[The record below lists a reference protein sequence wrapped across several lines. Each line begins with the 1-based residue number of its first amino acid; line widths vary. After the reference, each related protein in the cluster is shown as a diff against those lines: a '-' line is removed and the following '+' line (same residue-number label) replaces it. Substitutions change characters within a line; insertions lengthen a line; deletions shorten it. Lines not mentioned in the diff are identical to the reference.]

1 MKNQI
6 VSFLLGGLIFL
17 SIAASTA
24 NFMVVQPA
32 KPVVT
37 EVKAFRTF
45 VGMENDIKTYIDAK
59 VKQGYIVKSVAIM
72 DDETFSKGIVVMEK
86 Y

>member
-6 VSFLLGGLIFL
+6 IPFLLGGLIFI
-17 SIAASTA
+17 SIAASTS

-32 KPVVT
+32 KPTVTVVQS
-37 EVKAFRTF
+37 FRTIY
-45 VGMENDIKTYIDAK
+45 GLEKDIKNYIDAM
-59 VKQGYIVKSVAIM
+59 VKQGYIVKEVVMM
-72 DDETFSKGIVVMEK
+72 DDENWSKGIVVMEK

>member
-6 VSFLLGGLIFL
+6 IPFLVGGLIFI
-17 SIAASTA
+17 SIAASTS

-32 KPVVT
+32 KPTVTVVQS
-37 EVKAFRTF
+37 FRTIY
-45 VGMENDIKTYIDAK
+45 GLEKDIKNYIDAM
-59 VKQGYIVKSVAIM
+59 VKQGYIVKEVVMM
-72 DDETFSKGIVVMEK
+72 DDENWSKGIVVMEK

>member
-6 VSFLLGGLIFL
+6 IPFLLGGLISI
-17 SIAASTA
+17 SIAASTS

-32 KPVVT
+32 KPTVTVVQS
-37 EVKAFRTF
+37 FRTIY
-45 VGMENDIKTYIDAK
+45 GLEKDIKNYIDAM
-59 VKQGYIVKSVAIM
+59 VKQGYIVKEVVMM
-72 DDETFSKGIVVMEK
+72 DDESMSKGIVVMEK

>member
-6 VSFLLGGLIFL
+6 IPFLLGGLVFIT
-17 SIAASTA
+17 IAATA
-24 NFMVVQPA
+24 PNFEIMQPA
-32 KPVVT
+32 RPTVT
-37 EVKAFRTF
+37 EVKTFRTIM
-45 VGMENDIKTYIDAK
+45 GMESDIKTYIDAK
-59 VKQGYIVKSVAIM
+59 VKQGYIVKTVSMM

>member
-6 VSFLLGGLIFL
+6 IPFLLGGLIFI
-17 SIAASTA
+17 SIAASTS

-32 KPVVT
+32 KPTVTVVQS
-37 EVKAFRTF
+37 FRTIY
-45 VGMENDIKTYIDAK
+45 GLEKDIKNYIDAM
-59 VKQGYIVKSVAIM
+59 VKQGYIVKEVVMM
-72 DDETFSKGIVVMEK
+72 DDESMSKGIVVMEK